1 MGIFIKALQKINYSM
16 EKGGSLKLV
25 EIFIKE
31 NLKKEKLMEMEF
43 SFKYNK
49 AQFMMVIGL
58 MMKNTEKELKNG
70 NSVRFPMLV
79 ISKTDKKLV
88 RESWLSTEANMK
100 EISWMENFKDRA
112 SISIL
117 KSKEL
122 WKELSKKA
130 DSLVEKLYSKM
141 ALFMKE
147 NT

>member
-79 ISKTDKKLV
+79 ISKTDKKLE
-88 RESWLSTEANMK
+88 RE
-100 EISWMENFKDRA
+100 F
-112 SISIL
+112 
-117 KSKEL
+117 
-122 WKELSKKA
+122 
-130 DSLVEKLYSKM
+130 
-141 ALFMKE
+141 
-147 NT
+147 